1 MALGES
7 GPVTVAFTGDFHWF
21 DVDAGEFELAS
32 RAVLSHAAIRGNVET
47 EIGGEDSGAGWGCA
61 YPADVSDAEVSR
73 SNEILARLR
82 ETARLLPAW
91 RAPLRALPMHAA
103 AQVRHACLRLVP

>member
-7 GPVTVAFTGDFHWF
+7 GPVTLAFNGDFHWF
-21 DVDAGEFELAS
+21 DVDAGEFELVS

-47 EIGGEDSGAGWGCA
+47 EIGGEDSGAGCGCA
-61 YPADVSDAEVSR
+61 YPVDVSDAEGSR

-82 ETARLLPAW
+82 ETARLLPAR
-91 RAPLRALPMHAA
+91 RARSRALPMHVVS
-103 AQVRHACLRLVP
+103 QGGDTRV